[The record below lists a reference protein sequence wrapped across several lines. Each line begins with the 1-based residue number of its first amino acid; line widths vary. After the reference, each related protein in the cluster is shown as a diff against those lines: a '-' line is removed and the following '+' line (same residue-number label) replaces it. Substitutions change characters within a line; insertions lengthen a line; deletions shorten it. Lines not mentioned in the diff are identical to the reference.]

1 MPFHSHVKIEK
12 SLVNISA
19 PFIADPQ
26 TTELMEPAERSF
38 HDPAILAQPANV
50 ATLVPGTRRGEQ
62 VGPREEGR
70 GGVLP
75 RAVQSMTDT
84 TTISYS
90 YGPLYR
96 VTGASY
102 SGILANSY
110 GYGYDAV
117 GNCTVQTQTIT
128 STLVTSYTYD
138 IANRLTS
145 VNGQPYT
152 WDDNGNLLNDG
163 AQTYTYDQANRLKT
177 AVQGA
182 TTYTFGY
189 NGVGDRL
196 SQTVG
201 ITTTRY
207 VLDPAAGLTQV
218 LADGTNIYIYGND
231 RLAQY
236 QSGMQ
241 YLRRWAGQCAPDL
254 RCERGAC

>member
-1 MPFHSHVKIEK
+1 M
-12 SLVNISA
+12 
-19 PFIADPQ
+19 
-26 TTELMEPAERSF
+26 
-38 HDPAILAQPANV
+38 
-50 ATLVPGTRRGEQ
+50 
-62 VGPREEGR
+62 PREEGR

-75 RAVQSMTDT
+75 RALESLTDT

-102 SGILANSY
+102 SGTLTNSY
-110 GYGYDAV
+110 AYGYDAV

-218 LADGTNIYIYGND
+218 LADGTNIYIYGNG

-241 YLRRWAGQCAPDL
+241 YLRRRLGQCAAAM
-254 RCERGAC
+254 RCERAGLESCTVPSYEVTSFNLEPVTGNSATL